1 MSAETLIAELESQG
15 ITLAVKGG
23 KLLSKPEIPADLIPA
38 LKENKAEIVRALKWR
53 ENVERLKKTFG
64 AVELT
69 GPELLKSEY
78 NFHLAEIRRMESY
91 LDDKGI
97 PQDQREARIPE
108 FQRLSR
114 KLSELLNCIG
124 EYTGQE
130 VTEGFLILPAD

>member
-15 ITLAVKGG
+15 IMLAIKDG
-23 KLLSKPEIPADLIPA
+23 KLLSKPAIPAELIPT

-53 ENVERLKKTFG
+53 QNVERLKATFG
-64 AVELT
+64 AAALT

-78 NFHLAEIRRMESY
+78 NFHLAELRRVESY

-97 PQDQREARIPE
+97 PQDQREALIPE
-108 FQRLSR
+108 LQRQSR

-124 EYTGQE
+124 EYTSQE
-130 VTEGFLILPAD
+130 VSAGFSV